1 MNRRQKIIV
10 SVTGIFLVLLILV
23 GLTYAYFLTKINGNT
38 NDKSISVT
46 TANLILKYDDI
57 NDILISENAVEPG
70 KSWVKT
76 FSATNKGNKAV
87 TYGVALENLINTLE
101 RTEDLVYT
109 LECKQYLKNGYTVT
123 DKVPSGTI
131 SGTCTG
137 IEETEFPTLSSI
149 IVQNTI
155 DDDKV
160 QAYTLTVTYKEAN
173 TNQSVDMG
181 KQFSAKVNIV
191 DPNTFGAYGTG
202 TLASTIISSAQK
214 GGEDRTTWGSKVT
227 EFTSGSDADERVL
240 NSAPDDYGTS
250 YYFRGNVLDNNVT
263 FAEQNWKIVRIN
275 GDGSIRMVLS
285 TPVNVDY
292 TTLHKFNYSN
302 NDNAYIGYMY
312 GEVGNNSDENKC
324 LFVKVTEII
333 DFVIENKI
341 STYGTKELCESNNGK
356 WTTTAYEATH
366 VNLLESFGK
375 STVDGWY
382 SGAMLKYKDYIA
394 ENIFCNDK
402 SLLEGNGV
410 AQGDTS
416 YGHDIYDPANSI
428 VKPTFECAKGVNND
442 YSRFTS
448 KNNTNDTTIKGV
460 KVNKDLTYPA
470 GLLTVDELLFSGYSY
485 DGMRTPY
492 TYLNHIKTWTMSP
505 IGYDSSY
512 DKATMYTTESNT
524 NSFMATTVN
533 SKDYSIYPVINI
545 KSSVLIK
552 SGDGTSSNPYTLKLS

>member
-131 SGTCTG
+131 SGTCNG
-137 IEETEFPTLSSI
+137 VEETEFPTLSSI

-202 TLASTIISSAQK
+202 TLASAIISSAKK
-214 GGEDRTTWGSKVT
+214 GGENRTVWGTSEIPTT
-227 EFTSGSDADERVL
+227 EETTETERVL

-263 FAEQNWKIVRIN
+263 FAGKNWKIVRIN
-275 GDGSIRMVLS
+275 GDGSVRLILDGS
-285 TPVNVDY
+285 AGESE
-292 TTLHKFNYSN
+292 FNTN
-302 NDNAYIGYMY
+302 GDDNAYIGYMY
-312 GEVGNNSDENKC
+312 GLTGQTSTNTNQCVKLNSDGTAAEVDTTNTTEETCVAAGNK
-324 LFVKVTEII
+324 
-333 DFVIENKI
+333 
-341 STYGTKELCESNNGK
+341 
-356 WTTTAYEATH
+356 WAPTAYDATH
-366 VNLLESFGK
+366 VNVVSSTIKTSLEN
-375 STVDGWY
+375 WY
-382 SGAMLKYKDYIA
+382 KTNIIDTNNTEYIA

-402 SLLEGNGV
+402 TLYSGTGIGNTTYNGEYSASL
-410 AQGDTS
+410 
-416 YGHDIYDPANSI
+416 
-428 VKPTFECAKGVNND
+428 ECAKGANND

-448 KNNTNDTTIKGV
+448 KNNTSDTTIKGV
-460 KVNKDLTYPA
+460 KVNKDLTYPV
-470 GLLTVDELLFSGYSY
+470 GLLTYTEVKYAGLNSNNTYYLYNANTSDWWLSSPRSYYSGLSANEWFVGGS
-485 DGMRTPY
+485 DGY
-492 TYLNHIKTWTMSP
+492 I
-505 IGYDSSY
+505 SSSRVSSASAFRPSLSL
-512 DKATMYTTESNT
+512 KA
-524 NSFMATTVN
+524 
-533 SKDYSIYPVINI
+533 
-545 KSSVLIK
+545 SVLING
-552 SGDGTSSNPYTLKLS
+552 GDGTSSNPYTVKLS

>member
-10 SVTGIFLVLLILV
+10 SITGIFLVLLILV

-202 TLASTIISSAQK
+202 TLASAIISSAKK
-214 GGEDRTTWGSKVT
+214 GGENRTTWGTSTIPSSADTSST
-227 EFTSGSDADERVL
+227 ERLL

-263 FAEQNWKIVRIN
+263 FAGKNWKIVRIN
-275 GDGSIRMVLS
+275 GDGSVRLVLDGLE
-285 TPVNVDY
+285 N
-292 TTLHKFNYSN
+292 KIAFNSSAD
-302 NDNAYIGYMY
+302 DNAYVGYMY
-312 GEVGNNSDENKC
+312 GLTGQTSSNTNQCVKLNSDGTAAEVDRTNTTEETCVAVGNKWAPTAYDATHTNVVSSTIKTNLEAWYKTN
-324 LFVKVTEII
+324 II
-333 DFVIENKI
+333 D
-341 STYGTKELCESNNGK
+341 TNN
-356 WTTTAYEATH
+356 
-366 VNLLESFGK
+366 
-375 STVDGWY
+375 TV
-382 SGAMLKYKDYIA
+382 YIA

-402 SLLEGNGV
+402 TLKSGTGIGKENTTYNGRYAASL
-410 AQGDTS
+410 
-416 YGHDIYDPANSI
+416 
-428 VKPTFECAKGVNND
+428 ECAKGVNND

-448 KNNTNDTTIKGV
+448 KNNTSDTTIKGV
-460 KVNKDLTYPA
+460 KVNKDLTYPV
-470 GLLTVDELLFSGYSY
+470 GLLTSTEVKYA
-485 DGMRTPY
+485 GMGV
-492 TYLNHIKTWTMSP
+492 LNTATMSYKSAYLSDS
-505 IGYDSSY
+505 GFYDWWLMTAYNYSDSSASVGHVRSEGY
-512 DKATMYTTESNT
+512 FDRVVNATN
-524 NSFMATTVN
+524 FALR
-533 SKDYSIYPVINI
+533 PAINI
-545 KSSVLIK
+545 KSSVLING
-552 SGDGTSSNPYTLKLS
+552 GDGTSSNPYTLKLS

>member
-1 MNRRQKIIV
+1 MNRKQRIIV

-23 GLTYAYFLTKINGNT
+23 GVTYAYFLTKINGNT

-131 SGTCTG
+131 SGTCNG

-214 GGEDRTTWGSKVT
+214 DGENRTVWGTSEIPTTYKTT
-227 EFTSGSDADERVL
+227 ETERLL
-240 NSAPDDYGTS
+240 NSAPDDYGIS
-250 YYFRGNVLDNNVT
+250 YYFRGNPIDNYVEY
-263 FAEQNWKIVRIN
+263 AGMCWRIVRIQ
-275 GDGSIRMVLS
+275 GDGSTKLILASELTCSS
-285 TPVNVDY
+285 TNLTDDSGYATDGNPGIKGQKLTAHYGYKLIGTLGVNDY
-292 TTLHKFNYSN
+292 LNSEEDTTNSLKVRLQEWLDKKVVEKHDISLLKKEKWC
-302 NDNAYIGYMY
+302 IG
-312 GEVGNNSDENKC
+312 DQ
-324 LFVKVTEII
+324 
-333 DFVIENKI
+333 
-341 STYGTKELCESNNGK
+341 
-356 WTTTAYEATH
+356 TTAY
-366 VNLLESFGK
+366 SFLDNGEIIGK
-375 STVDGWY
+375 
-382 SGAMLKYKDYIA
+382 
-394 ENIFCNDK
+394 
-402 SLLEGNGV
+402 
-410 AQGDTS
+410 
-416 YGHDIYDPANSI
+416 
-428 VKPTFECAKGVNND
+428 
-442 YSRFTS
+442 
-448 KNNTNDTTIKGV
+448 TN
-460 KVNKDLTYPA
+460 
-470 GLLTVDELLFSGYSY
+470 ELLN
-485 DGMRTPY
+485 
-492 TYLNHIKTWTMSP
+492 LK
-505 IGYDSSY
+505 
-512 DKATMYTTESNT
+512 
-524 NSFMATTVN
+524 NSFEYSAGNRFYATKTPSYKCDKTDNDGEIDVNIISVLTMDEIVYAGGGSVENANYFLNNNALTNYWWSLSATT
-533 SKDYSIYPVINI
+533 YSANKNRVSASRVWPNGKIANCDVKESQQFRPSIILV
-545 KSSVLIK
+545 SSTKVT
-552 SGDGTSSNPYTLKLS
+552 SGNGTSSTPYKVS

>member
-87 TYGVALENLINTLE
+87 TYGVALENLVNTLE

-131 SGTCTG
+131 SGTCNG
-137 IEETEFPTLSSI
+137 VEETEFPTLSSI

-202 TLASTIISSAQK
+202 TLASAIISSAKK
-214 GGEDRTTWGSKVT
+214 GGENRTTWGTSEIPTTYETT
-227 EFTSGSDADERVL
+227 ETERVL

-263 FAEQNWKIVRIN
+263 FAGKNWKIVRIN
-275 GDGSIRMVLS
+275 GDGSVRLVLDGLE
-285 TPVNVDY
+285 N
-292 TTLHKFNYSN
+292 KIAFNSSK
-302 NDNAYIGYMY
+302 NDNAYVGYMY
-312 GEVGNNSDENKC
+312 GLTGQTSSNTNQCVTLKSDGTAAEVDTTNTTEETCVAAGN
-324 LFVKVTEII
+324 
-333 DFVIENKI
+333 
-341 STYGTKELCESNNGK
+341 K
-356 WTTTAYEATH
+356 WAATPYDATH
-366 VNLLESFGK
+366 TNVVSSTIKTNLEAWYK
-375 STVDGWY
+375 TNIVDTNNTE
-382 SGAMLKYKDYIA
+382 YIA
-394 ENIFCNDK
+394 ENVFCNDK
-402 SLLEGNGV
+402 SLKSGTGIGQEDTNYNGEY
-410 AQGDTS
+410 S
-416 YGHDIYDPANSI
+416 ESL
-428 VKPTFECAKGVNND
+428 ECAKGANND

-448 KNNTNDTTIKGV
+448 KNNTSDTTIKGV
-460 KVNKDLTYPA
+460 KVNKDLTYPV
-470 GLLTVDELLFSGYSY
+470 GLLTYPEVKYAGMGVLNSATMSYKSAYLIDSGFYDWWLMTADNYNYS
-485 DGMRTPY
+485 DSNASVGSVRSEGSFGRFVNA
-492 TYLNHIKTWTMSP
+492 TYLALRP
-505 IGYDSSY
+505 
-512 DKATMYTTESNT
+512 A
-524 NSFMATTVN
+524 
-533 SKDYSIYPVINI
+533 INI
-545 KSSVLIK
+545 KSSVLI
-552 SGDGTSSNPYTLKLS
+552 SGGDGTSSNPYTLKLS